1 VLHPASTRCPQAL
14 GFCGIDDSVPPEFA
28 QMLSQRFPFI
38 EWGMLFRPDLEGTP
52 RYATMDWVRR

>member
-1 VLHPASTRCPQAL
+1 
-14 GFCGIDDSVPPEFA
+14 
-28 QMLSQRFPFI
+28 MLSQRFPFI